1 MLGDQMGQTR
11 EARLWH
17 EALDFTYLD
26 KEPIFQSGDVLAVTT
41 DLMRVKDSP
50 HEPPR
55 TMLPGQ
61 TSLSPLPRILPKPL
75 SPRSDQP
82 K

>member
-1 MLGDQMGQTR
+1 MSGDQIGQTR
-11 EARLWH
+11 EARLWC

-55 TMLPGQ
+55 TLLPGQ
-61 TSLSPLPRILPKPL
+61 TSLSPLPTILPKQL
-75 SPRSDQP
+75 SPHSNQS